1 LPKREHRDAGLLTL
15 GRAIRQ
21 MREQMGMSAD
31 ELSDATGMTPRRLAA
46 LETGRLDPTY
56 DLLLVVV
63 EGLGVRLSA
72 LMALAEQLEQ
82 SSEP

>member
-1 LPKREHRDAGLLTL
+1 LPESGHNDADLLTL
-15 GRAIRQ
+15 GRAIRR
-21 MREQMGMSAD
+21 MREQVSMTAD
-31 ELSDATGMTPRRLAA
+31 DLAAATGMSTQRLAA

-72 LMALAEQLEQ
+72 LLALAEQLEG
-82 SSEP
+82 SKEL

>member
-1 LPKREHRDAGLLTL
+1 MPEREHSDADLLIL
-15 GRAIRQ
+15 GRAIRR
-21 MREQMGMSAD
+21 MREQMSMSAD
-31 ELSDATGMTPRRLAA
+31 ELADATGMAPRRLAA

-82 SSEP
+82 SNEP